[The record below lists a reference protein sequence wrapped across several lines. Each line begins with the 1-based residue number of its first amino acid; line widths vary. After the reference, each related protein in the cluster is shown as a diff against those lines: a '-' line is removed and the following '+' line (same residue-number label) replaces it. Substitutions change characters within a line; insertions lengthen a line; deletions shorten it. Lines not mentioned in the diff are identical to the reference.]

1 MKTTWLIVLSAVCMS
16 MLIGQSQRHSSPA
29 TDIAKVDRDRIL
41 ASAVRYLNE
50 EPVTITSSSS
60 TRSAGGRHDFFSES
74 DYWWPD
80 PKNPDGPY
88 IRKDGMTNPDNFV
101 EHRLAMRR
109 FSIHVPAL
117 TAAYLITKDAKY
129 ARHAMKHLR
138 AWFITEATRMNPS
151 MRYAQAVKGVSI
163 GRDVGIIDA
172 LHLVEV
178 SRSIMVLEKEDM
190 IDKRD
195 LDTIKKWF
203 ADFTDWLTTS
213 KNGID
218 EREQKN
224 NHGTEWVLQV
234 AAYSQLVSDSVKMDY
249 CRKRFKEVLLP
260 GQMGPDGSFPKELAR
275 TKPYSYSI
283 FNLDL
288 LMAICQVLSDDRDNL
303 FRFTLPDGRSIRK
316 GVEYLYPYIAD
327 KTTWPHPPDVMY
339 HEFFPN
345 RQPFLLFA
353 GLAYNE
359 AKYLDLWSK
368 LNPDPENEEVIRNFP
383 IRQPIL
389 WVNERMSR

>member
-1 MKTTWLIVLSAVCMS
+1 MKIPEFILLNTVCIGILFTQTQPKDVQVIDIAQIDKTRILSA
-16 MLIGQSQRHSSPA
+16 A
-29 TDIAKVDRDRIL
+29 DRFLR
-41 ASAVRYLNE
+41 E
-50 EPVTITSSSS
+50 EPVTITSSFS
-60 TRSAGGRHDFFSES
+60 TRSAGGKHDFFSES

-80 PKNPDGPY
+80 PKNPEGPY
-88 IRKDGMTNPDNFV
+88 IRKDGMTNPGNFD

-109 FSIHVPAL
+109 FSIQVPAL

-129 ARHAMKHLR
+129 AKQAMKHLR
-138 AWFITEATRMNPS
+138 AWFVTEETRMNPT

-178 SRSIMVLEKEDM
+178 ARFVMALEKAGVISGE
-190 IDKRD
+190 D

-203 ADFTDWLTTS
+203 NDYNTWLMTS
-213 KNGID
+213 KNGIG
-218 EREQKN
+218 ERDHLN

-234 AAYSQLVSDSVKMDY
+234 AVYAQLVNDKEKMDF
-249 CRKRFKEVLLP
+249 CRKRFKEVLLK
-260 GQMGPDGSFPKELAR
+260 QMGQDGSFPEELAR

-288 LMAICQVLSDDRDNL
+288 LTAICQVLSDENDDL
-303 FRFTLPDGRSIRK
+303 FLFTLPDGRGMK
-316 GVEYLYPYIAD
+316 NGMEFMYPFIAD
-327 KTTWPHPPDVMY
+327 KTKWNHPPDVMY
-339 HEFFPN
+339 YEFFPN
-345 RQPFLLFA
+345 RQPCLLFA

-359 AKYLDLWSK
+359 QRYLDLWSK
-368 LNPDPENEEVIRNFP
+368 LNPDPDNEEVIRNFP

-389 WVNERMSR
+389 WVK